1 MLTKRENKL
10 SYIMIA
16 FQVIV
21 SIVALNAL
29 YYFYP
34 AKVLN
39 TPMIV
44 FFSIQIALL
53 WSYSFYKFNQG
64 VIFRAQSLTSMLQ
77 GYLITLFFGAA
88 LFITELSLLPFLPMN
103 EASVIFML
111 MFILTNLISLLAFK
125 LVFYY
130 FMLNVR
136 RRGHNS
142 RNVVVIADIENESF
156 IKTFVNAKDWG
167 WKVFSIV
174 TPDERLVDKYDNV
187 HIIKK
192 HDTLLKYL
200 IANPVDDVFY
210 CLAVNEKAY
219 DLDDLLSEVEQ
230 TGVTVHIR
238 QQNFLA
244 DKMNVEKT
252 IFNSTTQTFLT
263 YQTVSTKYYG
273 LKFKEMFDLIFSILV
288 LFFVIPLLI
297 IIGLLIKIEDGGPIF
312 FKQQR
317 IGLNGRRFMCFK
329 FRSMIIDADKM
340 VDQLQDK
347 NESDGPTFKIEND
360 PRITWIGRFIRKT
373 SLDELPQFYNVLRGE
388 MSVVGPRP
396 PLLKEVRQYE
406 KSQLRRLSMK
416 PGITCI
422 WQVYGRNAVSFEEW
436 MRMDLE
442 YIDNWSLK
450 LDMKL
455 ILKTVA
461 VVFKANGR

>member
-1 MLTKRENKL
+1 
-10 SYIMIA
+10 MISL
-16 FQVIV
+16 QVII
-21 SIVALNAL
+21 SIFVLNIL
-29 YYFYP
+29 HYFYP
-34 AKVLN
+34 EKILN
-39 TPMIV
+39 IAMLV
-44 FFSIQIALL
+44 FFSLQIAVL
-53 WSYSFYKFNQG
+53 WAYSFHKFNLG

-88 LFITELSLLPFLPMN
+88 LFITELSVFPFLPLN
-103 EASVIFML
+103 EASVLFML
-111 MFILTNLISLLAFK
+111 IFTLTNFATLLAFK
-125 LVFYY
+125 LIFYY
-130 FMLNVR
+130 FMRNVR

-142 RNVVVIADIENESF
+142 RNVVLIADSENESF
-156 IKTFVNAKDWG
+156 IKAFVNAKDWG
-167 WKVFSIV
+167 WKVYSIV
-174 TPDERLVDKYDNV
+174 TPDENLLDKYENV

-210 CLAVNEKAY
+210 SMAVNDKAY
-219 DLDDLLSEVEQ
+219 DIDDLLSEVEQ
-230 TGVTVHIR
+230 TGVTCHIR
-238 QQNFLA
+238 QQNFLTE
-244 DKMNVEKT
+244 KMNVEKT
-252 IFNSTTQTFLT
+252 IYNSSTQTFLT

-273 LKFKEMFDLIFSILV
+273 LKIKELFDLFFSIMV
-288 LFFVIPLLI
+288 LLFITPLLVI
-297 IIGLLIKIEDGGPIF
+297 VGLLIKLEDGGPVF

-329 FRSMIIDADKM
+329 FRSMIVDADKM

-373 SLDELPQFYNVLRGE
+373 SLDELPQFYNVLKGE

-422 WQVYGRNAVSFEEW
+422 WQVYGRNKVSFEEW

-455 ILKTVA
+455 IFKTIA

>member
-1 MLTKRENKL
+1 
-10 SYIMIA
+10 MIS
-16 FQVIV
+16 FQVII
-21 SIVALNAL
+21 SIFVLNIL
-29 YYFYP
+29 HYFYP
-34 AKVLN
+34 SKILN
-39 TPMIV
+39 LPMLV
-44 FFSIQIALL
+44 FFSLQIAFL
-53 WSYSFYKFNQG
+53 WSFSFHKFKLG
-64 VIFRAQSLTSMLQ
+64 IIFRAQSLTSMLQ
-77 GYLITLFFGAA
+77 GYLITLFFGVA
-88 LFITELSLLPFLPMN
+88 LFITELSIFPFLPLN
-103 EASVIFML
+103 EASVLFML
-111 MFILTNLISLLAFK
+111 MFILINFATLLAFK

-130 FMLNVR
+130 FMRYVR

-142 RNVVVIADIENESF
+142 RNIVLIADSENESF
-156 IKTFVNAKDWG
+156 IKTFTAARDWG
-167 WKVFSIV
+167 WKVYAIV
-174 TPDERLVDKYDNV
+174 TPDERLVEKYENV
-187 HIIKK
+187 HLIKK

-210 CLAVNEKAY
+210 CMAVNEKAY
-219 DLDDLLSEVEQ
+219 DIDDLLSEVEQ

-238 QQNFLA
+238 QENFLA
-244 DKMNVEKT
+244 SKMNVDKT

-273 LKFKEMFDLIFSILV
+273 LKMKEIFDLLFSIMI
-288 LFFVIPLLI
+288 LFFITPLLI
-297 IIGLLIKIEDGGPIF
+297 VIGLLIKLEDGGPVF

-317 IGLNGRRFMCFK
+317 IGLNGRRFICFK
-329 FRSMIIDADKM
+329 FRSMIVDADKM
-340 VDQLQDK
+340 IDELQDK

-373 SLDELPQFYNVLRGE
+373 SLDELPQFYNVLKGE

-396 PLLKEVRQYE
+396 PLLKEVRLYE

-422 WQVYGRNAVSFEEW
+422 WQVYGRNKVSFEEW

-442 YIDNWSLK
+442 YIDNWSFK